1 MAVGFL
7 VLAFGVLPAFAAF
20 PAEPVPEP
28 VREVLDRSCVACHSG
43 DQARAEVRLD
53 GATVDWRSVE
63 STALWERVHDAVASG
78 AMPPPGVPEP
88 SDADRSRLREW
99 LGNRLARHAVMGG
112 AVPRRLNREEY
123 RNSIRDLFGMPEFTL
138 PESFPADD
146 SMLGF
151 DNVGEGLV
159 VSPPL
164 MAQYLDVATGV
175 ADWILPPPPGDPRRG
190 ERALPA

>member
-1 MAVGFL
+1 MARPSTGGPWSRL
-7 VLAFGVLPAFAAF
+7 RSGSGSTTPSPAG
-20 PAEPVPEP
+20 PCRP
-28 VREVLDRSCVACHSG
+28 S
-43 DQARAEVRLD
+43 
-53 GATVDWRSVE
+53 
-63 STALWERVHDAVASG
+63 
-78 AMPPPGVPEP
+78 GVPEP

-175 ADWILPPPPGDPRRG
+175 ADWILPPRQETPDVENRHYPLDAAGFTTSGGRPRRG
-190 ERALPA
+190 RGVPDRVHQEHGEQCRLA